1 MGSYGITIAII
12 APPGPIRDGLQAL
25 LASISRCDRILVL
38 DGAALSRD
46 RLDPSRP
53 DVALIDAGPLDTAIG
68 QALQHIRS
76 TWPQARCLVLVDD
89 VDQRATALAAGAAG
103 AFLKDGRADE
113 LASAVERLIAS
124 SQRAGA
130 SSTNRRSY

>member
-1 MGSYGITIAII
+1 
-12 APPGPIRDGLQAL
+12 
-25 LASISRCDRILVL
+25 
-38 DGAALSRD
+38 
-46 RLDPSRP
+46 
-53 DVALIDAGPLDTAIG
+53 LDTAIG

>member
-1 MGSYGITIAII
+1 
-12 APPGPIRDGLQAL
+12 
-25 LASISRCDRILVL
+25 
-38 DGAALSRD
+38 
-46 RLDPSRP
+46 
-53 DVALIDAGPLDTAIG
+53 
-68 QALQHIRS
+68 
-76 TWPQARCLVLVDD
+76 VLVDD